1 MANNNKNT
9 NELAMFEDE
18 PTTTLAGQHH
28 LAEQIQRQARHYSG
42 TTADEL
48 SRQSGKLACAE
59 EEIEKLRAQLERT
72 EAYADSIRL
81 QLQDRSSESDR
92 DIDTREFLQISLQ
105 RTSRMVEKLEKQLE
119 ISQSANTELS
129 FQLGSIEEKHA
140 EEIRM
145 IRFELGEAQETL
157 AQQELFTEQLASDLV
172 DSRGSRDQL
181 RRLLSQAENAN
192 KLRIEELERETQRLR
207 GELSHSHEQLQGK
220 SEAIN
225 GLLDELNKKSRKLD
239 AIGTIEDTIEDIDE
253 KMSEQIDDRAHLDYR
268 GTQGR
273 DKVSRVLIGS
283 VSGREL
289 RFPLFKDR
297 LTIGRTAQ
305 NDIQLKAS
313 YVSRRHA
320 VIVAD
325 GDATRVID
333 WGSKNGVYV
342 NSERVTEHFLSN
354 GDAVR
359 IGTAEFRYEERPKR
373 DA

>member
-1 MANNNKNT
+1 MANNNNNT
-9 NELAMFEDE
+9 NELAMFDDE
-18 PTTTLAGQHH
+18 PTMTLAGQHQ
-28 LAEQIQRQARHYSG
+28 LAQKVQRQASRYSD
-42 TTADEL
+42 TTANER
-48 SRQSGKLACAE
+48 SRQAGKLACAE
-59 EEIEKLRAQLERT
+59 VEISELRAQLKRT

-81 QLQDRSSESDR
+81 RLQDRSSESDR
-92 DIDTREFLQISLQ
+92 AIDTREFLQVSLQ
-105 RTSRMVEKLEKQLE
+105 RTSRIVERLEKQLE
-119 ISQSANTELS
+119 ISQSANAELAA
-129 FQLGSIEEKHA
+129 QLSSIEEQHA

-181 RRLLSQAENAN
+181 RRRLSQAESSS
-192 KLRIEELERETQRLR
+192 KSRIEELEREIGRLR
-207 GELSHSHEQLQGK
+207 NELSHSHEQLQGK
-220 SEAIN
+220 SQAIN
-225 GLLDELNKKSRKLD
+225 GLLEELNKKSKKLD
-239 AIGTIEDTIEDIDE
+239 TLGTIEDTIEEIDD
-253 KMSEQIDDRAHLDYR
+253 KMSEHIDDRDYHDYR
-268 GTQGR
+268 SARGR
-273 DKVSRVLIGS
+273 DKLSRVLIGS
-283 VSGREL
+283 VAGREL

-297 LTIGRTAQ
+297 LTIGRAGQ

-325 GDATRVID
+325 GEATRVID

-342 NSERVTEHFLSN
+342 NSERVTEYFLHN

-359 IGTAEFRYEERPKR
+359 IGTAEFRFEERPKR

>member
-1 MANNNKNT
+1 MANNNKNS
-9 NELAMFEDE
+9 NELAMFDDE
-18 PTTTLAGQHH
+18 PTRTLAGQHH
-28 LAEQIQRQARHYSG
+28 LAQEFQRRSQRHSD

-48 SRQSGKLACAE
+48 SRQAGKLACAE
-59 EEIEKLRAQLERT
+59 VEIEELRAQLKRT

-92 DIDTREFLQISLQ
+92 AIDTREFLQISLE
-105 RTSRMVEKLEKQLE
+105 RTSRIVEKLEKQLE
-119 ISQSANTELS
+119 ISQSANAELS
-129 FQLGSIEEKHA
+129 SQLSNIEEQHA

-192 KLRIEELERETQRLR
+192 KLRIDELERETNRLR
-207 GELSHSHEQLQGK
+207 NELSHSHEQLQGK

-225 GLLDELNKKSRKLD
+225 GLLEELNKKSKKLD
-239 AIGTIEDTIEDIDE
+239 TLGTIEDAIEEIDHR
-253 KMSEQIDDRAHLDYR
+253 MASHIDDRDYR
-268 GTQGR
+268 NTQGR
-273 DKVSRVLIGS
+273 YKVSRVLIGS
-283 VSGREL
+283 VAGREL

-305 NDIQLKAS
+305 NDIQLKAT

-325 GDATRVID
+325 GGTTRVID

-342 NSERVTEHFLSN
+342 NSERVTEHFLNN